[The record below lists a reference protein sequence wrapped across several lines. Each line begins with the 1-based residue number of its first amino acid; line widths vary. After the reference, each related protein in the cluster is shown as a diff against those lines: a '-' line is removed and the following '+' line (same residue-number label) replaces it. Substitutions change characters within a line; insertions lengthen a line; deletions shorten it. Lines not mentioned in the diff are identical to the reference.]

1 VRTERRLEG
10 VLPVWK
16 PADWTS
22 HDVVARVRRLLGLRR
37 IGHSGTLDPA
47 ATGVL
52 PLCLGRATRLVEYL
66 QLLPKTYDVTMV
78 FGYATDT
85 EDDTGTVVERVDC
98 VEIGESDIRAT
109 ILSFVGRIE
118 QTPPLYSAVK
128 VGGKRLYEWAREGK
142 TVERKSR
149 VVTVYAIRNVSVYP
163 DKPYPTARFE
173 VICSKGTYVRSLCT
187 DIGRKLGVPATM
199 RALVRTAVGP
209 FDRGACVMMEELESQ
224 SADGGWKERL
234 VPIDRA
240 VGHFPSVALTGAAAA
255 SASVGRP
262 IPLGLVSLSQGI
274 DVSESGIV
282 RVYGPGRVFIG
293 LFRIDRAS
301 EMLRPEKIFTAGGE
315 SD

>member
-1 VRTERRLEG
+1 MTERRLEG

-16 PADWTS
+16 PTDWTS
-22 HDVVARVRRLLGLRR
+22 HDVVARARRLLGLRR

-52 PLCLGRATRLVEYL
+52 PLCVGRATRLVEYL
-66 QLLPKTYDVTMV
+66 QHLPKTYDVTVV

-85 EDDTGTVVERVDC
+85 EDDTGAVVERVDR
-98 VEIGESDIRAT
+98 VEIGESDIRAA

-149 VVTVYAIRNVSVYP
+149 VVTVYAIRNVFVCL

-173 VICSKGTYVRSLCT
+173 VVCSKGTYVRSLCT
-187 DIGRKLGVPATM
+187 DIGKKLGVPATM

-209 FDRGACVMMEELESQ
+209 FDRGSCVTLEELEDQ
-224 SADGGWKERL
+224 SAGGGWEERL
-234 VPIDRA
+234 VPIDQA
-240 VGHFPSVALTGAAAA
+240 VGHFPSVALTGAAAV

-262 IPLGLVSLSQGI
+262 VPLGRVALSEGI
-274 DVSESGIV
+274 DVSGDGIV
-282 RVYGPGRVFIG
+282 RVYGPGHAFIG
-293 LFRIDRAS
+293 LFRIDWAS
-301 EMLRPEKIFTAGGE
+301 ETLRPEKIFTAGGG